1 MRIVLPMKWTVP
13 LVSLVIAW
21 AGLCPAKS
29 AARDLDHALFLDNGS
44 IRLGVDLSSGGSIF
58 SFGYS
63 AGGTNLLNHYDRGR
77 FIQQSY
83 YGVSD
88 SSLWNKKPWR
98 WNPVQGGDWKGAPA
112 TLIACSVV
120 TNAGL
125 PSALFSRSIPNHWA
139 SGEDITNAV
148 MEQQITLTNA
158 MAHIRFRF
166 SYTGTTAHPPTHQ
179 ELPAVFIDGAYTNL
193 VFYKGPNPWT
203 GDTLTRVIPGWP
215 NEGKK
220 TTEHWAAFVNDAD
233 FGIGVFTPGTG
244 DLTCYRYEG
253 NRKTGPTGA
262 ACSYFAPVRTLAI
275 TPGFTFEYDVW
286 LTVGTASEIRARF
299 DAVR

>member
-1 MRIVLPMKWTVP
+1 MRIVLNMKWFG
-13 LVSLVIAW
+13 LFVSLAIAW
-21 AGLCPAKS
+21 ADMCPAVP
-29 AARDLDHALFLDNGS
+29 AAHDPDHALFLDNGS
-44 IRLGVDLSSGGSIF
+44 VRLGVDLSSGGSIF

-63 AGGTNLLNHYDRGR
+63 AGETNLLNHFDRGR

-83 YGVSD
+83 YGTPDGSF
-88 SSLWNKKPWR
+88 WNKKPWR
-98 WNPVQGGDWKGAPA
+98 WNPVQGGDWKGSPA
-112 TLIACSVV
+112 RLLSCSVS
-120 TNAGL
+120 TNAGH
-125 PSALFSRSIPNHWA
+125 SAALFSRSTPKHWA

-158 MAHIRFRF
+158 MAHIRYRF
-166 SYTGTTAHPPTHQ
+166 TYTGTAVHPPAHQ
-179 ELPAVFIDGAYTNL
+179 ELPAVFVDGAYTNL
-193 VFYKGPNPWT
+193 VFYSGPKPWA

-215 NEGKK
+215 NEGKR
-220 TTEHWAAFVNDAD
+220 TTEHWAAYVNGAD

-286 LTVGTASEIRARF
+286 LTVGTSAEIRSRF
-299 DAVR
+299 QSVH